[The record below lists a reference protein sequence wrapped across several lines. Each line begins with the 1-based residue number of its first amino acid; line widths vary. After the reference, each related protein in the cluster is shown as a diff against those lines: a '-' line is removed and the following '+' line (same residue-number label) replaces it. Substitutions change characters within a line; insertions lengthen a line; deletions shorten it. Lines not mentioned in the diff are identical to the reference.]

1 MQVFDKFKPNKLM
14 GHVLTAIG
22 YMIPLV
28 VAAGLCMA
36 LGQVIDSD
44 VRNSTTGLG
53 YYLYTA
59 GNYGMSAIVPVITAG
74 VAYSIA
80 SRPGIAPGLIVGFIC
95 TQIKAGFIGG
105 IVAGF
110 LIGFI
115 ITCIKGYLKVP
126 RAVQGLMPVMIIP
139 VITTA
144 LASVLMFTVV
154 GIPFTWLSE
163 FLTNWVTSLQSGSKF
178 VFGAVLGGMAC
189 FDFGGPV
196 NKTASTFVNGLMI
209 DGIIGPESVKFVG
222 SMIPPFGIAIS
233 ALLTPKKYSKA
244 EKETLK
250 AAVPMGVCMIT
261 EGVIPIAARDLVR
274 VVFACVCGSAVAGG
288 LCMIWG
294 TGAPVPHGGLLTVP
308 LFTNPG
314 MFLVALAIGSVIT
327 GVILSIIKKVPKDDG
342 SNPDMVN
349 PLDIVAGTENQPKAT
364 SSIKDG
370 DLQLEN
376 F

>member
-1 MQVFDKFKPNKLM
+1 MFEQFKANKIM
-14 GHVLTAIG
+14 SHILTAIG

-44 VRNSTTGLG
+44 VRNSTEGIG

-59 GNYGMSAIVPVITAG
+59 GNYGMKCIVPVITAG
-74 VAYSIA
+74 VAYSIV

-95 TQIKAGFIGG
+95 SEIKAGFIGG

-110 LIGFI
+110 LIGFVV
-115 ITCIKGYLKVP
+115 TLIKGYVKLPK
-126 RAVQGLMPVMIIP
+126 AMQGLMPVMVIP
-139 VITTA
+139 VLATA
-144 LASVLMFTVV
+144 ICSLLMYTVV
-154 GIPFTWLSE
+154 GIPFIWLMNA
-163 FLTNWVTSLQSGSKF
+163 LTGFIASLQSGSKF
-178 VFGAVLGGMAC
+178 IFGAVLGGMAC

-196 NKTASTFVNGLMI
+196 NKTMSTFVNGLMI
-209 DGIIGPESVKFVG
+209 DGIIQPEAVKFVG

-233 ALLTPKKYSKA
+233 ALITPKKYTKA

-250 AAVPMGVCMIT
+250 AAVPMGICMIT

-274 VVFACVCGSAVAGG
+274 VVVSCVCGSAVAGG
-288 LCMIWG
+288 LCMVWNV
-294 TGAPVPHGGLLTVP
+294 GAPVPHGGMLTVP
-308 LFTNPG
+308 LFDNPG
-314 MFLVALAIGSVIT
+314 MFCLALLIGSVIT
-327 GVILSIIKKVPKDDG
+327 GVILSLLKKVPKEDG
-342 SNPDMVN
+342 EGADMVN
-349 PLDIVAGTENQPKAT
+349 PLDIVAGTEGKQ
-364 SSIKDG
+364 SSAIKDG